1 MAVNVVADG
10 SEVRCRW
17 QRGSLQ
23 MAVRDVADISEGRC
37 RWQ

>member
-1 MAVNVVADG
+1 MAVRVVADG
-10 SEVRCRW
+10 SEGRCRW

-23 MAVRDVADISEGRC
+23 MAVRVVADGSQGRC